1 MPFKVSS
8 LNRFEE
14 VNRKLT
20 LEGMRLIYEE
30 IRRQEA

>member
-1 MPFKVSS
+1 MPFKVSL